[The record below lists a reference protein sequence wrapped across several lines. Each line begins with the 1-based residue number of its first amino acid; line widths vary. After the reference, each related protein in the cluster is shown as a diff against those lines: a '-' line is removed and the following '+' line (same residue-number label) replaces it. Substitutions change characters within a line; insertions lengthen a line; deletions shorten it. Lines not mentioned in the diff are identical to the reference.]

1 MIQAD
6 RLTKWFE
13 NLAAVDGVSF
23 YVPAGQIL
31 ILLGPNGAGKTTTIR
46 MLTSILRPTSGSAL
60 INGFDVVKDATK
72 VRKLVGVLTEHH
84 GLYGRMSAVEYL
96 DFYGQLYG
104 LERITRQHRTDQLLD
119 QFGLSQAKYKR
130 LGEYSKGMRQK
141 LARLSHLV
149 TTWPVF
155 DFHPVF
161 AIWGHNVLALTIA
174 LVLGILSF
182 GILGVLPSIATFSIL
197 GYLLQYF
204 VNSGIP
210 AWQYLVGFILPHGMI
225 EIPAAILAGA
235 AVLQMGAIL
244 ATPTP
249 GKTIGEVWLN
259 CLADWVK
266 VMLGAVIPLLLLSA
280 VIEAWITPRV
290 ALWLIH

>member
-96 DFYGQLYG
+96 DFYGQLYS
-104 LERITRQHRTDQLLD
+104 LDKITR
-119 QFGLSQAKYKR
+119 
-130 LGEYSKGMRQK
+130 
-141 LARLSHLV
+141 
-149 TTWPVF
+149 
-155 DFHPVF
+155 
-161 AIWGHNVLALTIA
+161 
-174 LVLGILSF
+174 
-182 GILGVLPSIATFSIL
+182 
-197 GYLLQYF
+197 
-204 VNSGIP
+204 
-210 AWQYLVGFILPHGMI
+210 
-225 EIPAAILAGA
+225 
-235 AVLQMGAIL
+235 
-244 ATPTP
+244 
-249 GKTIGEVWLN
+249 
-259 CLADWVK
+259 
-266 VMLGAVIPLLLLSA
+266 
-280 VIEAWITPRV
+280 
-290 ALWLIH
+290 